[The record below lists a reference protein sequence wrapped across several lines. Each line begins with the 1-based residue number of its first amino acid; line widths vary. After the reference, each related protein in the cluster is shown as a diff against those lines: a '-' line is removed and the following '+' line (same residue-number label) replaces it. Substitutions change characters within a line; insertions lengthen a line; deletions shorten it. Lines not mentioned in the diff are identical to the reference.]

1 VGVLDW
7 NSRRHFEL
15 YWAIPGMAAVML
27 QMNPRL
33 GFEDLGFVIQ
43 HSDAAFIVVDETLLP
58 ASETIAL
65 QAGRVKGWIVMT
77 DAPLAAIKSTQSAG
91 RQILDSG
98 KCSEVIN
105 IPLHRKAFDSI
116 IWK

>member
-43 HSDAAFIVVDETLLP
+43 HSDATFIMVDETLLP
-58 ASETIAL
+58 AVEMIAL
-65 QAGRVKGWIVMT
+65 QASRGKGWIVMT
-77 DAPLAAIKSTQSAG
+77 DAPLAAIKGAQPAG
-91 RQILDSG
+91 RQILRRG
-98 KCSEVIN
+98 QM
-105 IPLHRKAFDSI
+105 
-116 IWK
+116 W